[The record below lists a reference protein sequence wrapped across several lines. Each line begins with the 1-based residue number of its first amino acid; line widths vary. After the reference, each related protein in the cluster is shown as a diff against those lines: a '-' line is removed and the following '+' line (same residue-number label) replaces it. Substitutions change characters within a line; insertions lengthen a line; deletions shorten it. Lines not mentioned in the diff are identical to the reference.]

1 MKLVRTNNLNHDFQ
15 KLCHQLDSELNT
27 RYGQVQSVYDEHNA
41 IGKKSYVLVGYL
53 GDIPIAIGCFKTLD
67 EKTIEI
73 KRMYVSDEY
82 RRKGLSKTLLSVL
95 ENWGKEEGFSIA
107 KLETGKGQPEAIN
120 LYKKQGYI
128 VIENYGPYI
137 GMSNS
142 LCMEK
147 KL

>member
-1 MKLVRTNNLNHDFQ
+1 MKLIRTNSLNQDFK
-15 KLCHQLDSELNT
+15 KLCHLLDSELNT
-27 RYGQVQSVYDEHNA
+27 RYGQVQSTYDEYNV
-41 IGKKSYVLVGYL
+41 IEEKTTVLVGYL
-53 GDIPIAIGCFKTLD
+53 GDIPVAIGCFKILD

-73 KRMYVSDEY
+73 KRMYVRDEH
-82 RRKGLSKTLLSVL
+82 RRKGLSTTLLNFL
-95 ENWGKEEGFSIA
+95 ENWGKEKGFSIA

-120 LYKKQGYI
+120 LYKKKGYT